1 MWQVSSGVFLGWSL
15 GSNDAANV
23 FGTAVASRMVRF
35 RTAAILCAFFVL
47 IGSVLQGP
55 EGMHTYNEMSS
66 AGNLNVAFV
75 VSFAAAVTVTLMTY
89 LRLPVSTSQAVVG
102 ALVMVGLTTGRL
114 EYGPLE
120 KVLLCWVAT
129 PIGAMLMAIVLYF
142 LVGKLMNVLDFNL
155 FAHDRYLRIGLILA
169 GSYGAY
175 ALGANN
181 VANVTGVFVG
191 DDMLTPLQASVIGAL
206 AIGLGVMTFS
216 RNVMMT
222 VGRSLVKLDAFS
234 AFVVVLSEAATV
246 HLFAYVGVPVSTSQA
261 VVGGVLGIGVVKG
274 VQTVQTKTL
283 WKILFGWLG
292 TPTISFAVAGALYHT
307 FLLAGLISTP

>member
-35 RTAAILCAFFVL
+35 RTAALLCAFFVL
-47 IGSVLQGP
+47 VGAVLQGP
-55 EGMHTYNEMSS
+55 EGMHTYNKLSS
-66 AGNLNVAFV
+66 AGSLNVAFV
-75 VSFAAAVTVTLMTY
+75 VSFAAALTVTLMTY
-89 LRLPVSTSQAVVG
+89 LSLPVSTSQAVVG
-102 ALVMVGLTTGRL
+102 ALIMVGLSTGRL

-120 KVLLCWVAT
+120 KVVLCWVAT
-129 PIGAMLMAIVLYF
+129 PIGAMLISVLLYF
-142 LVGKLMNVLDFNL
+142 LVGKLMNILDFNM
-155 FAHDRYLRIGLILA
+155 FAYDRHLRTALILA

-191 DDMLTPLQASVIGAL
+191 PGMLTPLQASVIGAL
-206 AIGLGVMTFS
+206 AIGLGVITFS

-234 AFVVVLSEAATV
+234 AFVVVLAEAITV
-246 HLFAYVGVPVSTSQA
+246 HIFAYVGVPVSTSQA

-283 WKILFGWLG
+283 WRILFGWVG

-307 FLLAGLISTP
+307 FILAGLI